1 MRTAGPS
8 HWSSHSRRK
17 LVRHVGSLPKR
28 LRHSSFKRIV
38 SLGEQQPV
46 LLRPFWSTSLF
57 RPHGRAGALSVRRMI
72 SPRHQCVHQHPEFV
86 STFLCAIGC
95 RFAKSHARGP
105 PRQRDD
111 TYDRRI
117 FSRYHTSSQRVELF
131 SSRLYTWYMFCG
143 HHVLASPQSISD
155 EPCANTYNGRISA
168 NVRSSRYPES

>member
-95 RFAKSHARGP
+95 RFAKSHACGP

-131 SSRLYTWYMFCG
+131 FSSLYLV
-143 HHVLASPQSISD
+143 HVLWTSCFGISPEYLRRTMCKHIQ
-155 EPCANTYNGRISA
+155 R
-168 NVRSSRYPES
+168 